1 MGLTVSARAGAG
13 QRILVVDDD
22 LAIHRVIEK
31 VLTMGLRR
39 VAPAPSEFEHDAQ
52 AGARAAAS
60 VSPYALTFASS
71 GQEALTL
78 ASRAQVEGAPF
89 GVALVDMRLP
99 GWDGIETL
107 TRLYRI
113 EPQLQVAICSGYMD
127 YSWQETLERLQ
138 RPSLRQLRKPWT
150 SGQLLAM
157 VQELSQRAQNG
168 GTGPLPAYP
177 LSKAEFGSLA
187 AVSAGRVFA
196 FVC

>member
-1 MGLTVSARAGAG
+1 
-13 QRILVVDDD
+13 VDDD

-39 VAPAPSEFEHDAQ
+39 VAEPPVPTPDAQ
-52 AGARAAAS
+52 QGTAAGPI
-60 VSPYALTFASS
+60 VNPYSLTFASS
-71 GQEALTL
+71 GQEAVTL
-78 ASRAQVEGAPF
+78 AERGQREGASF
-89 GVALVDMRLP
+89 GVALVDMRMP

-127 YSWQETLERLQ
+127 YSWQEILERLQ
-138 RPSLRQLRKPWT
+138 RPGLRQLRKPWA

-168 GTGPLPAYP
+168 GTGPIPAYP
-177 LSKAEFGSLA
+177 LSKAPQKPSP
-187 AVSAGRVFA
+187 GR
-196 FVC
+196 